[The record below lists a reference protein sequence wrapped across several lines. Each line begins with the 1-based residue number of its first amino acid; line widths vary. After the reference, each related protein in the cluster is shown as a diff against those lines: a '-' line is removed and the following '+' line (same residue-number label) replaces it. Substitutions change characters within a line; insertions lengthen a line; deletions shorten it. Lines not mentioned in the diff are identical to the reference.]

1 MSDYDEPM
9 DEPIDAPRHAPRH
22 APRLKVQTR
31 GIENPSKKAAIPG
44 PDRTAFDEARDN
56 EHYHKQQVVEARA
69 KSRAVAQEN
78 GNLRAQLAEA
88 ENALRSRQ
96 DEVQQMQ
103 AQIAE
108 THAHIQKM
116 NYDEGALHDQIQ
128 YDQEQLSVLL
138 QNVTVAQKHAA
149 EASAQTYQLQQA
161 IQARDTEL
169 QQIRAQVHKQ
179 DDEVNHLRLQ
189 LQAATRPKAK
199 AMPRRRGRVSNELF
213 GVAQPSTLTLPL
225 NPAPLPTE
233 SPAAPAVVANDPIVE
248 RFAEKLN
255 MDVEMLTEFLGVLN
269 LTKGNNAQVVVTP
282 PARRRKSNIKAEIK
296 KSWTPESRELANH
309 AHKMLRVATFSKF
322 KVEQG
327 TDFIFHPLATERE
340 VEDFAEDEEAT
351 ITHWRWDFNPG
362 YLDSAWNANLM
373 EKIIDE
379 AIKDDEKGMQYIR
392 KGDIH
397 REYLEIVLLEQ
408 LERYRGDWKLFQP
421 RWLQDKDRAE
431 TKAEAVARGKVMLF
445 LRRMGSKTINAQ
457 RRKYLIRHTTVG
469 AVIALKEVEGAS
481 DLATWKRALELLEYL
496 QSEGMSEEEEI
507 PRTIN
512 GQKVKA
518 FKILL
523 CVWREPDV
531 AKMMHLVDVQ
541 GRRFEEIHNGTKSAP
556 RERSKD
562 IGKRPAPQGLPKCL
576 YDSKWLASQSPTQLK
591 ELKVSKDAF
600 ALFVAATER
609 MAE

>member
-9 DEPIDAPRHAPRH
+9 DEPIDALRR
-22 APRLKVQTR
+22 APRLRIQTTR
-31 GIENPSKKAAIPG
+31 DIETPIKKAAISG
-44 PDRTAFDEARDN
+44 PDRAAFDEVRDN

-78 GNLRAQLAEA
+78 KNLRAQLAEA

-96 DEVQQMQ
+96 DDVQQMQ

-108 THAHIQKM
+108 THARIEKM
-116 NYDEGALHDQIQ
+116 NYDEGGLHDQIQ
-128 YDQEQLSVLL
+128 YDQEQLTVLL

-161 IQARDTEL
+161 IQSRDTEL
-169 QQIRAQVHKQ
+169 QQLRAQVHKQ

-199 AMPRRRGRVSNELF
+199 ATPRRRGRVSNELF

-225 NPAPLPTE
+225 NPAPLPAAE

-248 RFAEKLN
+248 RFAERLN
-255 MDVEMLTEFLGVLN
+255 MDVDMLTEFLGVLN
-269 LTKGNNAQVVVTP
+269 LTTGNNAQVVVTP
-282 PARRRKSNIKAEIK
+282 PARRRKSNIKADIK

-327 TDFIFHPLATERE
+327 TDFIFHSLASERE
-340 VEDFAEDEEAT
+340 VEDFAEDEETT

-373 EKIIDE
+373 EKIIDQ
-379 AIKDDEKGMQYIR
+379 AIKDDEKGMRYVSE
-392 KGDIH
+392 GDIN

-421 RWLQDKDRAE
+421 RWLQDSGRAE
-431 TKAEAVARGKVMLF
+431 TKAEAVARGKLMLF
-445 LRRMGSKTINAQ
+445 LRRMGAKTINAQ

-469 AVIALKEVEGAS
+469 AVIALKEAEGAS

-496 QSEGMSEEEEI
+496 
-507 PRTIN
+507 
-512 GQKVKA
+512 
-518 FKILL
+518 
-523 CVWREPDV
+523 
-531 AKMMHLVDVQ
+531 
-541 GRRFEEIHNGTKSAP
+541 
-556 RERSKD
+556 
-562 IGKRPAPQGLPKCL
+562 
-576 YDSKWLASQSPTQLK
+576 
-591 ELKVSKDAF
+591 
-600 ALFVAATER
+600 
-609 MAE
+609 